1 MKTPVV
7 HVPRHRERRLRFSR
21 HLRWNRRDSQPA
33 FHAQL
38 AQTDNMRDMEEDR
51 TTKAEEQVKSDHLL
65 NLHLRAG
72 RCDQGKI
79 IGSMAGLKAMLT
91 EAGLR

>member
-1 MKTPVV
+1 MYRDTESGGCGSLDISVGIGETASQ
-7 HVPRHRERRLRFSR
+7 RSTLNWRRLI
-21 HLRWNRRDSQPA
+21 
-33 FHAQL
+33 
-38 AQTDNMRDMEEDR
+38 NMRDMEEDR

-65 NLHLRAG
+65 NLHLHAG